1 MSHRG
6 EEPPGAAPA
15 CGYRDAE
22 TPLGVLAEALRAFNR
37 ARDWEQ
43 FHTPKD
49 LAMALSIEASE
60 LLELFL
66 WRRDDDPPS
75 AERLAEELGDVL
87 ITLTNLASRLGVD
100 LMAAAE
106 AKLALNGRRYPV
118 ERARGSAKKYD
129 ALEATPEE
137 DER

>member
-1 MSHRG
+1 VTPLS
-6 EEPPGAAPA
+6 EPDPPGA
-15 CGYRDAE
+15 GFSDAE
-22 TPLGVLAEALRAFNR
+22 TPVAALAAALAAFNR

-49 LAMALSIEASE
+49 LAMALAVEASE

-66 WRRDDDPPS
+66 WKRDGELPP
-75 AERLAEELGDVL
+75 AERLREELGDVL
-87 ITLTNLASRLGVD
+87 ITLTNLAARLGVD

-106 AKLALNGRRYPV
+106 AKLALNARRYPV

-129 ALEATPEE
+129 ALAEE
-137 DER
+137 EP

>member
-1 MSHRG
+1 VSGRDK
-6 EEPPGAAPA
+6 EPPGAAPDRA
-15 CGYRDAE
+15 YRDAE
-22 TPLGVLAEALRAFNR
+22 TPLAVLAEALRGFNR
-37 ARDWEQ
+37 DRDWEQ

-49 LAMALSIEASE
+49 LAMALSVEASE

-66 WRRDDDPPS
+66 WRRDGDLPP

-87 ITLTNLASRLGVD
+87 ITLTNLASRLDVD

-129 ALEATPEE
+129 ALGATPEE